1 MRSALIVTADDFG
14 MSLDVNEAVEE
25 AHRKGILT
33 CASLVVTGDAAEDA
47 VRRARRMPGLG
58 VGLHLALLAAPPAS
72 PPETVPVL
80 MHPGGGGL
88 GFAPGLT
95 GLRIATSKSAFD
107 QARREIQAQLELYR
121 KTGLPLDHLDGHWHF
136 HQHPRILRAATELA
150 GQYGLRA
157 VRVPYEPAFPS
168 WRVAGCRELPRRV
181 GMAGAHRLLAAHMR
195 RRLRMAGMVYNDW
208 FFGMYDGGA
217 LDKAYLLRLIARPLP
232 GITEI
237 GLHPAI
243 RRWSGPHAPPGDWR
257 AEDEL
262 AALVDPEVVEAYR
275 SGPARLIR
283 FSDLVP
289 EVRTLAA

>member
-1 MRSALIVTADDFG
+1 VSCALIVTADDFG
-14 MSLDVNEAVEE
+14 MSLEVNEAVEE
-25 AHRKGILT
+25 AHRRGILT
-33 CASLVVTGDAAEDA
+33 CASLVVTGEAAEDA
-47 VRRARRMPGLG
+47 VRRARRMPELG

-72 PPETVPVL
+72 PPDAVPAL
-80 MHPGGGGL
+80 MHPGGGL

-95 GLRIATSKSAFD
+95 GMRIALSGAVRE
-107 QARREIQAQLELYR
+107 QVRRETRAQLNLFR
-121 KTGLPLDHLDGHWHF
+121 RTGLPLDHLDGHWHF
-136 HQHPRILRAATELA
+136 HQHPWILGIVVGLAAE
-150 GQYGLRA
+150 YGIRA

-168 WRVAGCRELPRRV
+168 WRAAGRRSLPRRI

-195 RRLRMAGMVYNDW
+195 RRLRAAGIAANDW

-217 LDKAYLLRLIARPLP
+217 LDAGYLLRLIADPLP

-237 GLHPAI
+237 GLHPAT

-262 AALVDPEVVEAYR
+262 AALIDPRLREACR

-283 FSDLVP
+283 FADLAPGTRV
-289 EVRTLAA
+289 LAA